1 MPFPSNK
8 LTNLERI
15 FIQKYNKKLRKEKD
29 SFISHAHRDRLRILE
44 RAFSFISGIMGRC
57 LAEKRYVQNIKRRKM
72 NAVITIEAALSIPL
86 FFLAGVT
93 LIYLLEVQAVRT
105 SVKMGAYAAAK
116 NVAEKTYLT
125 PVLLP
130 SKAESD
136 IAETIGQGRLN
147 RSIIVGKASG
157 IDCGKS
163 KIHPGTGIIELV
175 VEYKIQPPIKLFG
188 IPPIPQGER
197 IRIKGWNGYQ
207 RGSYGEK
214 EGYVY
219 ITETGTVY
227 HKSYQC
233 THLKLSI
240 QAGSSSDIGDLRNEY
255 QGKYYPCEKCK
266 AQSGSGIVYYTKS
279 GDRYH
284 TSLGCSG
291 LKRNIQAV
299 KLSEVGGR
307 GACSR
312 CGR

>member
-1 MPFPSNK
+1 MPFPSKK

-15 FIQKYNKKLRKEKD
+15 FIQKYNQKLRKEKD
-29 SFISHAHRDRLRILE
+29 SFISHAHRDRLQILE
-44 RAFSFISGIMGRC
+44 RAFSFISRIVERYFV
-57 LAEKRYVQNIKRRKM
+57 KRGWVENLKRIKVH
-72 NAVITIEAALSIPL
+72 AVITIEAALTIPL

-93 LIYLLEVQAVRT
+93 LIYLLEVQAIRT

-116 NVAEKTYLT
+116 NAAEKTYLT
-125 PVLLP
+125 PVFLS

-136 IAETIGQGRLN
+136 IAETIGQERLK
-147 RSIIVGKASG
+147 RSIIVGKAAG
-157 IDCGKS
+157 IDCTKS
-163 KIHPGTGIIELV
+163 KMQPGTGIIELV
-175 VEYKIQPPIKLFG
+175 VEYKVQPPVKLFG
-188 IPPIPQGER
+188 IPPISQGER
-197 IRIKGWNGYQ
+197 VKIKGWNGYQ

-227 HKSYQC
+227 HRSYQC

-240 QAGSSSDIGDLRNEY
+240 QAGSSSDIGGLRNEY
-255 QGKYYPCEKCK
+255 QGRYYPCEKCG
-266 AQSGSGIVYYTKS
+266 AQAVAGIVYYTKS
-279 GDRYH
+279 GDVYH
-284 TSLGCSG
+284 TSLVCSG
-291 LKRNIQAV
+291 LKRNIRSV